1 MAPVLSSPLFVRRSV
16 QDHKKLIGGLF
27 VLITLTFG
35 SGCAKTDWID
45 PTLVTESVTG
55 VWAGSMVSPDGQPMI
70 RQGVRLEL
78 QQEGAKVIGSF
89 EGSSTGSF
97 VGQGSAPIEGSEAGD
112 VFRFD
117 DARGTVNG
125 ELTVSAEEMT
135 GHGVFGIRPVTITL
149 RRVQS
154 AQSPTSPPH

>member
-45 PTLVTESVTG
+45 RTLVTESVTG

-70 RQGVRLEL
+70 RQAVRLEL

-89 EGSSTGSF
+89 EGSFTGSF
-97 VGQGSAPIEGSEAGD
+97 VGQGSAPIEGSVAGD
-112 VFRFD
+112 VFRFNH
-117 DARGTVNG
+117 ARGTVNG
-125 ELTVSAEEMT
+125 DLTVSAEEMT